1 MSFRVILVLISLI
14 LISCSK
20 QEINYE
26 PSKKADPYKIYAE
39 AHKAFEKGDLFY
51 AHKKFSEAELNFT
64 KIELAAKS
72 SIMSSYSLYGINF
85 YSEALENLDSYLKK
99 YPVDKNI
106 AYAHYLI
113 AIIYYEQISD
123 EKKI

>member
-20 QEINYE
+20 QEVNYE
-26 PSKKADPYKIYAE
+26 PSKKTDPYKIYAE

-85 YSEALENLDSYLKK
+85 YDEALENLDSY
-99 YPVDKNI
+99 
-106 AYAHYLI
+106 
-113 AIIYYEQISD
+113 
-123 EKKI
+123 

>member
-39 AHKAFEKGDLFY
+39 AYEAFEKGDLF
-51 AHKKFSEAELNFT
+51 
-64 KIELAAKS
+64 
-72 SIMSSYSLYGINF
+72 
-85 YSEALENLDSYLKK
+85 
-99 YPVDKNI
+99 
-106 AYAHYLI
+106 
-113 AIIYYEQISD
+113 
-123 EKKI
+123 